1 MDRTPHPGR
10 KPLVTAKVLFSTLYA
25 RLLTPSVLLALLLF
39 GGCGLIPAQ
48 ALPPPPVDALVVSFI
63 DVGQGDAA
71 LVRSAGQNYLIDG
84 GRPEAGPEVV
94 SFLRSSGVQRLDG
107 IVATHPDADHIGGL
121 PDVVDAFPVSR
132 VYLSGES
139 RGTSTFNA
147 LLRRIRDKKAEVIEA
162 RAGLQMD
169 WGGVKANVLAP
180 PPGALSEES
189 NDNSV
194 AVLLTFGSARILLPG
209 DAQTKEEAYMSQG
222 AYTGPLTVLKVGHHG
237 SSSSTTPLFLS
248 RFKPQI
254 AVISVGADNTYGHP
268 TRQTLRRLETV
279 GAKVFRTD
287 KDGDVIV
294 TIKENKV
301 DVAVTKGVAAAR

>member
-10 KPLVTAKVLFSTLYA
+10 KPLVAAKVLFSTLYTRFLA
-25 RLLTPSVLLALLLF
+25 PFVLFALLLF
-39 GGCGLIPAQ
+39 GGCGFIPAQ
-48 ALPPPPVDALVVSFI
+48 ALPPPVDALVVSFI

-71 LVRSAGQNYLIDG
+71 LVQSAGQNYLIDG

-94 SFLRSSGVQRLDG
+94 SFLRSRGVQRLDG

-139 RGTSTFNA
+139 RGTSTFNT

-162 RAGLQMD
+162 RTGLQMD
-169 WGGVKANVLAP
+169 WGGAKAIVLAP
-180 PPGALSEES
+180 PPGALSGES

-209 DAQTKEEAYMSQG
+209 DAEAKEEAYMSQG
-222 AYTGPLTVLKVGHHG
+222 VYTGPLTVLKVGHHG

-287 KDGDVIV
+287 KDGDVVV
-294 TIKENKV
+294 TIKDNKV
-301 DVAVTKGVAAAR
+301 DVAVTKGVASMR